1 MELIL
6 YHTDD
11 SQNTIN
17 KELTLITTKN
27 INLKQSTNLYETFL
41 FLKNDKATDYSK
53 INYAKMLNKF
63 YFVSYET
70 IANNNFIKLNL
81 KEDVLETN
89 KDFILNTDFDIIA
102 KSEIDYTSNVP
113 TSKKVQTKI
122 IKSNVTLS
130 DEENIVVQTSGTT
143 NTSVNE

>member
-6 YHTDD
+6 YHTND

-17 KELTLITTKN
+17 KEKTLITTKN
-27 INLKQSTNLYETFL
+27 INLKQSTNLYQTFL
-41 FLKNDKATDYSK
+41 ILKNDKATDFSK
-53 INYAKMLNKF
+53 VNYAKMLNK
-63 YFVSYET
+63 YYYVSYET

-81 KEDVLETN
+81 KEDVLETY
-89 KDFILNTDFDIIA
+89 KDAILNSDFDIVA

-122 IKSNVTLS
+122 IKSNVILA
-130 DEENIVVQTSGTT
+130 DDENIIVQTSGTT

>member
-6 YHTDD
+6 YHTND

-17 KELTLITTKN
+17 KEKTLITTKN
-27 INLKQSTNLYETFL
+27 INLKQSTNLYQTFL
-41 FLKNDKATDYSK
+41 ILKNDKATNFSK
-53 INYAKMLNKF
+53 VNYAKMLNK
-63 YFVSYET
+63 YYYVSYET

-81 KEDVLETN
+81 KEDVLETY
-89 KDFILNTDFDIIA
+89 KDAILNSDFDIVA

-122 IKSNVTLS
+122 IKSNVILA
-130 DEENIVVQTSGTT
+130 DDENIIVQTSGTT

>member
-6 YHTDD
+6 YHTND

-17 KELTLITTKN
+17 KEKTLITTKN
-27 INLKQSTNLYETFL
+27 INLKQSTNLYQTFL
-41 FLKNDKATDYSK
+41 ILKNDKVIDFSK
-53 INYAKMLNKF
+53 VNYAKMLNK
-63 YFVSYET
+63 YYYVSYET

-81 KEDVLETN
+81 KEDVLETY
-89 KDFILNTDFDIIA
+89 KDAILNSEFDIVA

-122 IKSNVTLS
+122 IKSNVTLA
-130 DEENIVVQTSGTT
+130 DDKNIIVQTSGTT

>member
-6 YHTDD
+6 YHTND

-17 KELTLITTKN
+17 KEKTLITTKN
-27 INLKQSTNLYETFL
+27 INLKQSTNLYQTFL
-41 FLKNDKATDYSK
+41 ILKNDKATNYSNV
-53 INYAKMLNKF
+53 NYAKMLNKF

-81 KEDVLETN
+81 KEDVLETY
-89 KDFILNTDFDIIA
+89 KDDILNTDFDIIA

-122 IKSNVTLS
+122 IKSNVTLP
-130 DEENIVVQTSGTT
+130 DDENIIVQTSGTT

>member
-17 KELTLITTKN
+17 KDLTLITTKN
-27 INLKQSTNLYETFL
+27 INLKQSTNLYQTFL
-41 FLKNDKATDYSK
+41 ILKNDKATDYFK

-89 KDFILNTDFDIIA
+89 KDFILNSYADIIG
-102 KSEIDYTSNVP
+102 KSTPNNVRNIE
-113 TSKKVQTKI
+113 TSKEVETFKL
-122 IKSNVTLS
+122 KSTVVLPKTQSVIMVTVAS
-130 DEENIVVQTSGTT
+130 EGDK
-143 NTSVNE
+143 

>member
-6 YHTDD
+6 YHTND

-17 KELTLITTKN
+17 KDLTLITTKN
-27 INLKQSTNLYETFL
+27 INLKQSTNLYQTFL

-53 INYAKMLNKF
+53 VNYAKMLNKF

-70 IANNNFIKLNL
+70 ITNNNFIKLNL
-81 KEDVLETN
+81 KEDVLETY
-89 KDFILNTDFDIIA
+89 KDDILSTDFDIIA

-122 IKSNVTLS
+122 IKSNVILA
-130 DEENIVVQTSGTT
+130 DDENIIVQTSGTT

>member
-6 YHTDD
+6 YHTND

-17 KELTLITTKN
+17 KDLTLITTKN
-27 INLKQSTNLYETFL
+27 INLKQSTDLYQTFL
-41 FLKNDKATDYSK
+41 ILKNDKTTDYSK
-53 INYAKMLNKF
+53 VNYAKMLSKF

-70 IANNNFIKLNL
+70 IANNNFIRLNL
-81 KEDVLETN
+81 KEDVLETY
-89 KDFILNTDFDIIA
+89 KDAILNSDFDIVA

-122 IKSNVTLS
+122 IKSNVTLA
-130 DEENIVVQTSGTT
+130 DDENIIVQTSGTT
-143 NTSVNE
+143 NTIVNE

>member
-6 YHTDD
+6 YHTND
-11 SQNTIN
+11 SNNTIN
-17 KELTLITTKN
+17 KDLTLITTKN
-27 INLKQSTNLYETFL
+27 INLKQSTNLYQTFL
-41 FLKNDKATDYSK
+41 ILKNDKTTDFSK
-53 INYAKMLNKF
+53 VNYAKMLKKF

-70 IANNNFIKLNL
+70 IANNNFIRLNL
-81 KEDVLETN
+81 KEDVLETF
-89 KDFILNTDFDIIA
+89 KDEILNSDFDIIG

-130 DEENIVVQTSGTT
+130 DDENIIVQTSGTT

>member
-1 MELIL
+1 MELQL
-6 YHTDD
+6 FQNK
-11 SQNTIN
+11 SSENTIN
-17 KELTLITTKN
+17 KDLTLITTKN

-41 FLKNDKATDYSK
+41 FLKNDKVTDYSK

-89 KDFILNTDFDIIA
+89 KDFILNSYADIIG
-102 KSEIDYTSNVP
+102 KSTPNNVRNIT
-113 TSKKVQTKI
+113 TSKEVETFKL
-122 IKSNVTLS
+122 KSSVVLPKTQSVIMVTVAS
-130 DEENIVVQTSGTT
+130 EGNK
-143 NTSVNE
+143 

>member
-6 YHTDD
+6 YHTND

-17 KELTLITTKN
+17 KEKILITTKN
-27 INLKQSTNLYETFL
+27 INLKQSTNLYQTFL
-41 FLKNDKATDYSK
+41 ILKNDKATNFSK
-53 INYAKMLNKF
+53 VNYAKMLNK
-63 YFVSYET
+63 YYYVSYET

-81 KEDVLETN
+81 KEDVLETY
-89 KDFILNTDFDIIA
+89 KDAILNSDFDIIA

-122 IKSNVTLS
+122 IKSNVILA
-130 DEENIVVQTSGTT
+130 DDENIIVQTSGTT